1 MGPNPTVQIYSFMED
16 PMLLQTV
23 QAAAYG
29 ECPVC
34 AALLSRPSS
43 IEETEI
49 LTCDECRSPL
59 VVDRRVGVKLIL
71 GEAPRIEEDW
81 GE

>member
-1 MGPNPTVQIYSFMED
+1 MPPNTMFAIFD
-16 PMLLQTV
+16 PEEPMSLMPVETIV
-23 QAAAYG
+23 RG

-34 AALLSRPSS
+34 AARLSRPSS

-49 LTCDECRSPL
+49 LTCDECRSVL
-59 VVDRRVGVKLIL
+59 VVDRRVDGRLIL

-81 GE
+81 GQ

>member
-1 MGPNPTVQIYSFMED
+1 MSLSTVE
-16 PMLLQTV
+16 
-23 QAAAYG
+23 AAAFG

-34 AALLSRPSS
+34 AALLSRPLS

-49 LTCDECRSPL
+49 LTCDECRSAL
-59 VVDRRVGVKLIL
+59 VVDRRVGGRLFF

>member
-1 MGPNPTVQIYSFMED
+1 MGPNITMFAISFVED
-16 PMLLQTV
+16 PMSLQTV
-23 QAAAYG
+23 AADAFG

-49 LTCDECRSPL
+49 LTCDECRSAL
-59 VVDRRVGVKLIL
+59 VVDRRVGARLFF

-81 GE
+81 GQ

>member
-1 MGPNPTVQIYSFMED
+1 MGPNSMFTIFRPED
-16 PMLLQTV
+16 PMSLQTV
-23 QAAAYG
+23 ETAVSG

-34 AALLSRPSS
+34 AAQLFRPSS

-49 LTCDECRSPL
+49 LTCDECRSVL
-59 VVDRRVGVKLIL
+59 VLDRRVGGRLIF

-81 GE
+81 GQ

>member
-1 MGPNPTVQIYSFMED
+1 MSLPVAE
-16 PMLLQTV
+16 
-23 QAAAYG
+23 AAVFG

-49 LTCDECRSPL
+49 LTCDECRSTL
-59 VVDRRVGVKLIL
+59 VVDRRIDGRVIF

-81 GE
+81 GQ